1 MALETIQQPQKIHE
15 FLNTVPKFVSVID
28 TFVFDLEQDLES
40 KSNFIHAGLI
50 AFMLLA
56 FVLYFG
62 VRYFLRHTLFE
73 PLEDLAN
80 LASSVRKRRLHKVE
94 YL

>member
-1 MALETIQQPQKIHE
+1 MT
-15 FLNTVPKFVSVID
+15 FLNAVPKFVSVID

-56 FVLYFG
+56 FCAF
-62 VRYFLRHTLFE
+62 
-73 PLEDLAN
+73 
-80 LASSVRKRRLHKVE
+80 SSVCAIFCAIRCLSPWRI
-94 YL
+94 